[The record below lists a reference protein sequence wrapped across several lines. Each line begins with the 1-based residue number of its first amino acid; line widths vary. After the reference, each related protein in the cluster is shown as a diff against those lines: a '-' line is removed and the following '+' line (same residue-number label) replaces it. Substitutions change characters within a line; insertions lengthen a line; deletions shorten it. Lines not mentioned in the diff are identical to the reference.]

1 MEMPADTT
9 ATKGVNTSRNRC
21 PIAIVGIGGSLRQGS
36 ASLAALD
43 IALATAAQAGAEVK
57 RFAVGELDLPSYRDD
72 LPPPTAAL
80 ELAAA
85 GAAADGLIWS
95 SPMYHGAVSGALKNA
110 LDWLQLLAAHGPPFL
125 TDKPVGLISA
135 AGGVRGLQAINSMEY
150 AVRALQGWGL
160 PFGGADLA
168 RVACL
173 RPEPATARA
182 RAAAAT

>member
-1 MEMPADTT
+1 VP
-9 ATKGVNTSRNRC
+9 KLSGSRL
-21 PIAIVGIGGSLRQGS
+21 V
-36 ASLAALD
+36 
-43 IALATAAQAGAEVK
+43 
-57 RFAVGELDLPSYRDD
+57 ELNLPSYRDD
-72 LPPPTAAL
+72 LPPPTAVL

-160 PFGGADLA
+160 PLVVPISHAWRAFDQN
-168 RVACL
+168 R
-173 RPEPATARA
+173 RPREP
-182 RAAAAT
+182 